1 VPTLLAGCFLA
12 AVLSL
17 LLPSEPSYDPWAWL
31 AWGREIP
38 LLELDTTGGPSW
50 KPLTVIVTA
59 LLAPLA
65 KLDDVL
71 PPALWLVIAR
81 AFGLLALVLAFRL
94 AARLAGPPRWAQVGA
109 GLVAATA
116 LALSPQWLRYLA
128 HGNEAPAAVAL
139 MLWGIER
146 HFEGARQQAFLLGI
160 LACLIRPEVFPF
172 VAVYAVFLW
181 RAEPGARWRVA
192 GLAALLPLL
201 WLVPEWIGSGNPL
214 DAGRQATSEPSWS
227 LSLADRPWEAA
238 LERAHR
244 LTTIQLELAALAAVA
259 FAIRARDRTVLVFAG
274 VAVAWL
280 GLYVGMT
287 QAGFSGSPRYL
298 LPTIVLVCLLAGVGT
313 VRVVDLAAA
322 LAGRLGL
329 RRAALAGGAAAVA
342 LLALGAW
349 PYIDA
354 RQDDVRRQAT
364 TAEEL
369 ADLHGDLEDAVSAA
383 GGRDR
388 VNLQGS
394 PAVNRAFH
402 THLAWILHT
411 SIRNIELGHGQALV
425 FDANTTLSA
434 PAPIKRRI
442 PIRDVIARVGAW
454 EVYRAGRIRSSSA
467 GGGQGGTVKAP
478 AREPAAQPDGAS
490 GESPA
495 SSP

>member
-1 VPTLLAGCFLA
+1 MAMLLAGCFLA
-12 AVLSL
+12 AALSL

-31 AWGREIP
+31 VWGREIP
-38 LLELDTTGGPSW
+38 LFELDTTGGPSW
-50 KPLTVIVTA
+50 KPLTVVITGVF
-59 LLAPLA
+59 APLA
-65 KLDDVL
+65 KLSDGL
-71 PPALWLVIAR
+71 PPALWLVVAR

-94 AARLAGPPRWAQVGA
+94 AARLAGPPRWAQIGA

-128 HGNEAPAAVAL
+128 HGNEAPMAVAL
-139 MLWGIER
+139 MLWGVER
-146 HFEGARQQAFLLGI
+146 HFDGARRQAFLLGI

-172 VAVYAVFLW
+172 VAVYALFLW
-181 RAEPGARWRVA
+181 RAEPGDRLRVV
-192 GLAALLPLL
+192 GLMALLPLL

-227 LSLADRPWEAA
+227 LSRADRPWEAA

-244 LTTIQLELAALAAVA
+244 LTTLQLELAALAAVA
-259 FAIRARDRTVLVFAG
+259 FAVRARDRTILVLAG

-298 LPTIVLVCLLAGVGT
+298 LPTIVVVCLLAGVGA
-313 VRVVDLAAA
+313 VRGVQLAAT
-322 LAGRLGL
+322 LADRL
-329 RRAALAGGAAAVA
+329 RFPRAAFAGGAAATV
-342 LLALGAW
+342 LLVLGAW
-349 PYIDA
+349 PYLDA
-354 RQDDVRRQAT
+354 RQDDVRRQAN

-369 ADLHGDLEDAVSAA
+369 TELHEDLEEAVEAA

-388 VNLQGS
+388 VNGIGR

-402 THLAWILHT
+402 THLAWVLHVP
-411 SIRNIELGHGQALV
+411 IRSIELGHGQALV

-442 PIRDVIARVGAW
+442 PFRDVIARVGAW
-454 EVYRAGRIRSSSA
+454 EIYKAGRIRPSSA
-467 GGGQGGTVKAP
+467 GGGQRGRVKAP
-478 AREPAAQPDGAS
+478 ARAPAAQRDGVS
-490 GESPA
+490 GD
-495 SSP
+495 

>member
-1 VPTLLAGCFLA
+1 MATLLAGCFLA
-12 AVLSL
+12 AILSL

-31 AWGREIP
+31 VWGREIP
-38 LLELDTTGGPSW
+38 WFELDTTGGPSW
-50 KPLTVIVTA
+50 KPLTVLITMVF
-59 LLAPLA
+59 APLA
-65 KLDDVL
+65 KLSDAL
-71 PPALWLVIAR
+71 PPALWLVVSR

-94 AARLAGPPRWAQVGA
+94 AARLAGPPRWTQIGA

-128 HGNEAPAAVAL
+128 HGNEAPMAVAL
-139 MLWGIER
+139 MLWGVDR
-146 HFEGARQQAFLLGI
+146 HFDGARGQAFLLGI

-172 VAVYAVFLW
+172 VAAYALFLW
-181 RAEPGARWRVA
+181 RAEPGRRLLVA
-192 GLAALLPLL
+192 GLLALLPLL

-227 LSLADRPWEAA
+227 LSRADKPWEAA

-244 LTTIQLELAALAAVA
+244 LITPQLELAALAAVA
-259 FAIRARDRTVLVFAG
+259 FAIRARDRTILVLAG

-298 LPTIVLVCLLAGVGT
+298 LPTIVLVCLLTGVGV
-313 VRVVDLAAA
+313 VRIVQLAAA
-322 LAGRLGL
+322 LAGRV
-329 RRAALAGGAAAVA
+329 RFPRASLAGGAAAAA

-349 PYIDA
+349 PYLDA
-354 RQDDVRRQAT
+354 RQDDVRRQAN

-369 ADLHGDLEDAVSAA
+369 TELHEDLEDAVAAA

-388 VNLQGS
+388 VNAVGQ

-402 THLAWILHT
+402 THLAWVLHVP
-411 SIRNIELGHGQALV
+411 IRSVELGHGQALV
-425 FDANTTLSA
+425 FDADTTLSA

-442 PIRDVIARVGAW
+442 PFRDVITRVGAW
-454 EVYRAGRIRSSSA
+454 EVYRAGRIGPSSA
-467 GGGQGGTVKAP
+467 GGAQRGTVKAP
-478 AREPAAQPDGAS
+478 ARAPAEQPDEVS
-490 GESPA
+490 GE
-495 SSP
+495 

>member
-1 VPTLLAGCFLA
+1 MATLLAGCFLA
-12 AVLSL
+12 ALLSL

-31 AWGREIP
+31 VWGREIP
-38 LLELDTTGGPSW
+38 MLELDTTGGPSW
-50 KPLTVIVTA
+50 KPLTVGITMVF
-59 LLAPLA
+59 APLA
-65 KLDDVL
+65 KLSDAL
-71 PPALWLVIAR
+71 PPSLWLIVAR

-94 AARLAGPPRWAQVGA
+94 AARLAGPPRWAQIGA

-128 HGNEAPAAVAL
+128 HGNEAPMAVAL
-139 MLWGIER
+139 MLWGVER
-146 HFEGARQQAFLLGI
+146 HFDGARGQAFALGI

-172 VAVYAVFLW
+172 VAVYALFLW
-181 RAEPGARWRVA
+181 RAEPGRRLFVA
-192 GLAALLPLL
+192 GLLALLPLL

-227 LSLADRPWEAA
+227 LSRADRPWEAA

-244 LTTIQLELAALAAVA
+244 LITLQLELAALAAVV
-259 FAIRARDRTVLVFAG
+259 FAIRARDRTTLVFAG

-298 LPTIVLVCLLAGVGT
+298 LPTIVLVCLLAGVGV
-313 VRVVDLAAA
+313 VRVVELVAT
-322 LAGRLGL
+322 LAGRL
-329 RRAALAGGAAAVA
+329 RFPRAAVAGGAAAAA
-342 LLALGAW
+342 LIALGAW
-349 PYIDA
+349 PYVDA
-354 RQDDVRRQAT
+354 RQDDVRRQAS

-369 ADLHGDLEDAVSAA
+369 TELHEDLEDAVVAA
-383 GGRDR
+383 GGRDK
-388 VNLQGS
+388 VNAVGQ

-402 THLAWILHT
+402 THLAWVLHVP
-411 SIRNIELGHGQALV
+411 IRSIELGHGQALV

-442 PIRDVIARVGAW
+442 PFRDVITRVGAW

-467 GGGQGGTVKAP
+467 GGAQGGTTKAP
-478 AREPAAQPDGAS
+478 ARAPAGQPGEVS
-490 GESPA
+490 GE
-495 SSP
+495 